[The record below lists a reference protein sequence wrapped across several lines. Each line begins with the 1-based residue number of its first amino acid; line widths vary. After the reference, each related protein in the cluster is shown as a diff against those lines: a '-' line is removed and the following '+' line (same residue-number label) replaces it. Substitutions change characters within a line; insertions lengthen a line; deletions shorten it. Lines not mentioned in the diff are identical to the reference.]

1 MVCLWNQGSS
11 DVLKFPEKGAGCVGA
26 EIDAV
31 KVSFC
36 AGLPVP
42 SPTHTHTH
50 THSQLTDARTLT
62 YTHSQTHSHTH
73 SHTLTHTHSL
83 RVKQCFLC
91 TCSVSLSPLKQ
102 QLGCCQ
108 SPRQHMPSPY
118 SNPAQEAVLVE
129 KYGRVSWSESPFP
142 PQLQGRVC

>member
-42 SPTHTHTH
+42 SPTHTHSH

-62 YTHSQTHSHTH
+62 DIHTLADTQ
-73 SHTLTHTHSL
+73 SHTLSHTYTHT
-83 RVKQCFLC
+83 QCESKTMLPLHLFCIPVPPEAAVRLL
-91 TCSVSLSPLKQ
+91 SVSPPAYAFSLFKSSTG
-102 QLGCCQ
+102 GC
-108 SPRQHMPSPY
+108 P
-118 SNPAQEAVLVE
+118 
-129 KYGRVSWSESPFP
+129 G
-142 PQLQGRVC
+142 